1 MCSNNYYKNN
11 YRCHKIVYFFLFFLN
26 LAICNAGIQHIED
39 ENVIM
44 NSDDEDSENVDVNN
58 IIQTLRKR
66 LKKYLYY
73 PSRSKGIE
81 GSFPAYQYDA
91 FTEQQHQPSAVIE
104 LISSGE
110 APDAIES
117 SYCEQCGRRLVGSS
131 KRSRKS
137 IIKFCGKCRFLMRK
151 HGKRMKHIHS
161 QRYYNQNQ
169 HRIEYSVSTKNQTMA
184 TTNNPINIFKKL
196 NKLGTSIYYETDC
209 KDTIQKQNTT
219 NMIRNAHEI
228 NTIDNVNE
236 TNGLQHRTTTTHGTN
251 EILMTFNTVVTEVFP
266 IHLLYNHSKC
276 DQQTNQMHGIASTME
291 NGDETNQ
298 HSSLQD
304 ILKNVPKSLTI
315 TMT

>member
-1 MCSNNYYKNN
+1 M
-11 YRCHKIVYFFLFFLN
+11 FFFLN
-26 LAICNAGIQHIED
+26 LAVCNAGIQHIDD

-91 FTEQQHQPSAVIE
+91 FSEQQHQPSAVIE

-117 SYCEQCGRRLVGSS
+117 SYCEQCGRRVLGNS

-137 IIKFCGKCRFLMRK
+137 IIKFCETCRFLMRK

-161 QRYYNQNQ
+161 QRYFNQNQ
-169 HRIEYSVSTKNQTMA
+169 HRIEYSVSTKNQTTA

-276 DQQTNQMHGIASTME
+276 DQQTSQMHGIASTME
-291 NGDETNQ
+291 SGDETNP